1 VNQGLVI
8 EEAKLKNGK
17 IMRLVEGD
25 ITSRCVDVVV
35 NAANSY
41 LKHGGGVAAAIL
53 KKGGQII
60 QEESDRI
67 GFVPVGSATIT
78 TSGKLPCKAI
88 IHAVGP
94 RMGEGDEDRKLKS
107 AIRASLMLAS
117 ERGFRDIS
125 IPAISSGIYG
135 FPKDRCAHI
144 LVNES
149 MNFLLNVNNDKSRS
163 TIETVEFCIID
174 YHTLKEFRSQFEK
187 LLNKTS

>member
-1 VNQGLVI
+1 MNQGLVI

-149 MNFLLNVNNDKSRS
+149 MNFLLNVNNDRSRS
-163 TIETVEFCIID
+163 AIETVEFCIID
-174 YHTLKEFRSQFEK
+174 YHTLREFRSQFEK

>member
-1 VNQGLVI
+1 MNQGLVI
-8 EEAKLKNGK
+8 EKAKLKNGK

-149 MNFLLNVNNDKSRS
+149 MNFLLNVNNDKSKS
-163 TIETVEFCIID
+163 TIETVEFCVID

-187 LLNKTS
+187 LLYKIS